1 MATTAA
7 TPRARRYRT
16 IRILRWVLI
25 IFFPILVVV
34 VAFALLRPLD
44 VLWTAAEFRLFFQGI
59 QSKYTPIPVPGVG
72 NVRVHYYEGGSGM
85 PVVLVHGLGGRADD
99 WVNLIP
105 QLARDHHHV
114 YALDLPGYGRS
125 EWPRNAKYS
134 IAEEAAD
141 VEGFMSKMGLQQTD
155 LAGWSMGGWVAMQ
168 VALNEPQRIRRLV
181 IFDSAGLTFGLTWD
195 PSLFVPDTP
204 EKLQK
209 LDDLLLPSGKAPGVP
224 RFVQRAIFNFEKKH
238 GWVVQRNMDSM
249 LTGDDLLDNKL
260 GALKMPMLIIWGKQD
275 HLIPV
280 SEGEA
285 IHHAVPQSELQV
297 FDGCGHLLPEQCAK
311 QVAPVVKGFL
321 DESSPMGGRKAVIGP
336 KAK

>member
-1 MATTAA
+1 MATTTA
-7 TPRARRYRT
+7 TPRSRRYKT
-16 IRILRWVLI
+16 LRILRWILI
-25 IFFPILVVV
+25 IFFPLLVVV

-44 VLWTAAEFRLFFQGI
+44 VLWMAAEARLVLQGI
-59 QSKYTPIPVPGVG
+59 QSRTTKIPVPGVG
-72 NVRVHYYEGGSGM
+72 DVRVHYYEGGSGM
-85 PVVLVHGLGGRADD
+85 PLVLVHGLGGRADD

-105 QLARDHHHV
+105 QLVRDHHHV

-125 EWPRNAKYS
+125 EWPGNAKYS
-134 IAEEAAD
+134 IAEEAGD
-141 VEGFMSKMGLQQTD
+141 VQAFMNKMGLQQTD

-168 VALNEPQRIRRLV
+168 AAVNEPQRIRRLV

-195 PSLFVPDTP
+195 PSLFVPNTP
-204 EKLQK
+204 EKLQT
-209 LDDLLLPSGKAPGVP
+209 LDDLLMPHGAPPVP
-224 RFVQRAIFNFEKKH
+224 KFVQRAIFQFEKKH

-249 LTGDDLLDNKL
+249 LMGDDLLDNKL

-297 FDGCGHLLPEQCAK
+297 FDGCGHLLPEMCAK
-311 QVAPVVKGFL
+311 QVGPVVNGFL
-321 DESSPMGGRKAVIGP
+321 DEASPIGGRKAVIGS